1 MEATF
6 RLSTK
11 CKILDPTLLLLRHLP
26 SFCNLNVLVK
36 QAMSFAKF
44 VPHYSLCQSLAR
56 TQALCA
62 AAAGQSF
69 VKSVAKTVEASHP
82 ELSTYFAP
90 RQSVN
95 ELHPFGHL
103 GAPIQSSQAI
113 DCARA
118 AECSCRCHSLLN
130 RALPRATSKLPPPSR
145 RCHQTTQPKA
155 HEVKCSQ

>member
-1 MEATF
+1 
-6 RLSTK
+6 
-11 CKILDPTLLLLRHLP
+11 
-26 SFCNLNVLVK
+26 
-36 QAMSFAKF
+36 MSFAKF
-44 VPHYSLCQSLAR
+44 VPQYSLCQSLAR

-82 ELSTYFAP
+82 ELSTRFAP

-103 GAPIQSSQAI
+103 GAPIQSSQATA
-113 DCARA
+113 CARA

-130 RALPRATSKLPPPSR
+130 RALLRATSKLHHQAANAIKQFNQKYTRWNVWKARSGSTTAAPSLKTFKVQVQYFLSFLR
-145 RCHQTTQPKA
+145 GAC
-155 HEVKCSQ
+155 